1 MIDRSQVYL
10 KSKVDMYSR
19 EPVLRLNAR
28 NLSSFLLFSILT
40 SWSAMYVLAN
50 HARHFVIMGIA
61 YGLILLLVGGFLLFI
76 HTPVF
81 LQRVLSSKAL
91 WLAAVYLL
99 AVVDLIRFPKQLH
112 ALHPSTASFALTET
126 AKQLAHAH
134 DPYLV
139 HLSGGAPV
147 SPGPG
152 WILLVAPLSLAG
164 VVTLLTPIC
173 IALFYYLLQLR
184 SRLGAGIFV
193 CLVFAQPVLLSTG
206 FEGHDIFA
214 IPIVFASLCLLADR
228 FSERNGTIA
237 LLGLL
242 AGFYATSR
250 IPIVILVLILGLG
263 LYRRRAR
270 AGAIFLA
277 ISLPMACLL
286 HGVFYLWTRRDGVFY
301 QPLHLFR
308 RAAGNGHSME
318 IVAVIGASIVALG
331 IMAAMKGQPRGWIF
345 AGGLFLIAA
354 FVPQGGGELVRG
366 HGDYKQWEGSFYVS
380 FGLSLLAAT
389 LALSTTEPEMEDGL
403 RTLNAEDEFQNASMA
418 K

>member
-1 MIDRSQVYL
+1 
-10 KSKVDMYSR
+10 MYSR
-19 EPVLRLNAR
+19 EPVFATHAR
-28 NLSSFLLFSILT
+28 NLSSYLLFSTLT
-40 SWSAMYVLAN
+40 GWSAMYVLAN
-50 HARHFVIMGIA
+50 HGRHFVVMGIA
-61 YGLILLLVGGFLLFI
+61 YGLILLLAGGFLLFI

-81 LQRVLSSKAL
+81 LQRVLSSRVL
-91 WLAAVYLL
+91 WLTAVLLL
-99 AVVDLIRFPKQLH
+99 AVVDLIRFPEQLH

-126 AKQLAHAH
+126 ARQLAHAR

-139 HLSGGAPV
+139 HLDRDAPI

-173 IALFYYLLQLR
+173 IAFFYYLLELR

-214 IPIVFASLCLLADR
+214 IPIVFASLCLLADH
-228 FSERNGTIA
+228 FSERNGAVA

-277 ISLPMACLL
+277 ISLSTASFL
-286 HGVFYLWTRRDGVFY
+286 HGVFYLWTRHDGVFY

-308 RAAGNGHSME
+308 RAGRSGHATE

-331 IMAAMKGQPRGWIF
+331 IMTLMKGQPRDWIF
-345 AGGLFLIAA
+345 AGGLFLVAA
-354 FVPQGGGELVRG
+354 FVPQGVGELIRG
-366 HGDYKQWEGSFYVS
+366 HGDYKMWEGSLYVS

-389 LALSTTEPEMEDGL
+389 LALSSTGPEMEDGRL
-403 RTLNAEDEFQNASMA
+403 RTLIAEDKFQNAGMVR

>member
-1 MIDRSQVYL
+1 
-10 KSKVDMYSR
+10 MYSR
-19 EPVLRLNAR
+19 EPVFATHAR
-28 NLSSFLLFSILT
+28 NLSSYLLFSTLT
-40 SWSAMYVLAN
+40 GWSAMYVLAN
-50 HARHFVIMGIA
+50 HGRHFVVMGIA
-61 YGLILLLVGGFLLFI
+61 YGLILLLAGGFLLFI

-81 LQRVLSSKAL
+81 LQRVLSSRVL
-91 WLAAVYLL
+91 WLTAVLLL
-99 AVVDLIRFPKQLH
+99 AVVDLIRFPEQLH

-126 AKQLAHAH
+126 ARQLAHAR

-139 HLSGGAPV
+139 HLDRDAPI

-173 IALFYYLLQLR
+173 IAFFYYLLELR

-193 CLVFAQPVLLSTG
+193 CLVFAQLD
-206 FEGHDIFA
+206 H
-214 IPIVFASLCLLADR
+214 
-228 FSERNGTIA
+228 FSERNGAVA

-277 ISLPMACLL
+277 ISLSTASFL
-286 HGVFYLWTRRDGVFY
+286 HGVFYLWTRHDGVFY

-308 RAAGNGHSME
+308 RAGRSGHATE

-331 IMAAMKGQPRGWIF
+331 IMTLMKGQPRDWIF
-345 AGGLFLIAA
+345 AGGLFLVAA
-354 FVPQGGGELVRG
+354 FVPQGVGELIRG
-366 HGDYKQWEGSFYVS
+366 HGDYKMWEGSLYVS

-389 LALSTTEPEMEDGL
+389 LALSSTGPEMEDGRL
-403 RTLNAEDEFQNASMA
+403 RTLIAEDKFQNAGMVR